1 MGFRIGYYDND
12 TIVALF
18 MHDLIQVE
26 IKGTNIVKDLR
37 NQQSDTFQTYLNYP
51 LDQVLVRSNID
62 PTTNTFNSQ
71 FKSINMH
78 PTNLFRGNKTIPVYL
93 KYCVELVLGEIGS
106 DNIMQSNKKIKYVK
120 DISSVR
126 L

>member
-1 MGFRIGYYDND
+1 MQ
-12 TIVALF
+12 
-18 MHDLIQVE
+18 DLIQVE

-37 NQQSDTFQTYLNYP
+37 NQQLETFQTYLNYP
-51 LDQVLVRSNID
+51 LDQVIVRSNID
-62 PTTNTFNSQ
+62 PTTKTFNSQ

-120 DISSVR
+120 DISSVKQKE
-126 L
+126 